1 MKVMVNL
8 LVMVDMVASMLT
20 VTVALILTTTIMRQ

>member
-1 MKVMVNL
+1 MKVMVDL